1 MNMRKLILSLILLFC
16 AVISTFACTSFVVS
30 GKATPDGRPLLLK
43 NRDTGNLNNLVALVN
58 GERYTYIGIFA
69 ANDKEHRHAWSG
81 HNEKG
86 FAIMNT
92 AAYNLNGNDGDSDGD
107 GLVIRRALEICATL
121 ADFEH
126 LLDTL
131 PRPMDVNANF
141 GVIDAHGGA
150 AYYETGHNG
159 FVKFD
164 ANDPMVAPNGYLV
177 RTNFGFSGDHDLD
190 QGVERFAAIS
200 SFMQSAYDLGKI
212 NIDYLLTN
220 VPHYLTHG
228 TTKLNLYD
236 YMPENEEQT
245 TMFPFRDFIPRYQT
259 ASAQLFQGVRDGEN
273 PLLTVAWTYVG
284 SPLCTVAIPLCI
296 TPSKKLPVVVL
307 AGKNGDAPLTKAGL
321 TLKERLFP
329 QKRGNG
335 KDYINLAA
343 LINRQGTGI
352 LQQLEPLEDE
362 IIKRAKPLIHQ
373 MYRNGNTFEAWDSY
387 YTWVDKIIMEEY
399 QTKFGLLLEEDI

>member
-1 MNMRKLILSLILLFC
+1 MKKTIFILFLLFS
-16 AVISTFACTSFVVS
+16 AWTAAQACTSFVVS

-43 NRDTGNLNNLVALVN
+43 NRDTGNQNNLVALVK
-58 GERYTYIGIFA
+58 GEKYTYIGIFA

-92 AAYNLNGNDGDSDGD
+92 AAYNLNGSDGDSDGD

-121 ADFEH
+121 EDFEH

-150 AYYETGHNG
+150 AYYETGHYG
-159 FVKFD
+159 FVKYD

-177 RTNFGFSGDHDLD
+177 RTNFGFSGDHELD
-190 QGVERFAAIS
+190 QGVERFAAMS
-200 SFMQSAYDLGKI
+200 RFMQTAYDLGQM
-212 NIDYLLTN
+212 NIDYLLTQ
-220 VPHYLTHG
+220 VPHHLTHG
-228 TTKLNLYD
+228 TTGLNLYD
-236 YMPENEEQT
+236 FMPESGQQL

-259 ASAQLFQGVRDGEN
+259 ASLQLFQGVCEGED
-273 PLLTVAWTYVG
+273 PSHTVAWTYVG
-284 SPLCTVAIPLCI
+284 STLTTVPIPLCL
-296 TPSKKLPVVVL
+296 TPSKKLPTVVL
-307 AGKNGDAPLTKAGL
+307 AGNDGDAPLTKTGL

-343 LINRQGTGI
+343 LINRQETGI
-352 LQQLEPLEDE
+352 LQQLLPLEDE
-362 IIKRAKPLIHQ
+362 IIKRAKPLIDQMHQ
-373 MYRNGNTFEAWDSY
+373 NGNTTKAWDSY
-387 YTWVDKIIMEEY
+387 YDWVDSFLKEEY
-399 QTKFGLLLEEDI
+399 QTRFGLSLGIGN